1 MNRMS
6 VILASLFAVCMGL
19 LTWSGLEYLG
29 KRQSA
34 RDARENLKRCRLVA
48 QQIERLRESP
58 TQAAIR
64 ALPST
69 EMTKLMEEAAKHAQ
83 ILPNSVQSIAPQSPQ
98 RQGKTDYEW
107 YSTEVQ
113 LAPLTWGELQRF
125 IETIALREP
134 SLVVSQL
141 RLRTSKSASEGV
153 ILPDLPERW
162 SVQLRLTQAVFAPIT
177 KGSP

>member
-1 MNRMS
+1 MS
-6 VILASLFAVCMGL
+6 RFTVILASLFGVCMVL
-19 LTWSGLEYLG
+19 LTWSGLECLG

-34 RDARENLKRCRLVA
+34 RDARENLERCRLVA
-48 QQIERLRESP
+48 QQIERLQQSP

-69 EMTKLMEEAAKHAQ
+69 ELTKLLEEAAQHAQ
-83 ILPNSVQSIAPQSPQ
+83 ILPHAVQSIAPLPPQ

-107 YSTEVQ
+107 SSTEVQ
-113 LAPLTWGELQRF
+113 LAPLTWGELDRF

-141 RLRTSKSASEGV
+141 RLGTAKLPLAGVNASEM
-153 ILPDLPERW
+153 PERW